1 MLRSRA
7 AVLVA
12 LGCALATAVVWAVA
26 FQTAAGA
33 RLDGAVLDGFTGFRD
48 SRLEPLAALAVSL
61 ADPVP
66 YAAMVLLIAMVAV
79 ARRRPRHALL
89 VAAVA
94 VAAPVTAEALK
105 PLATV
110 PRPAPTPEF
119 APAVDGWPSGHMT
132 AAMTLAL
139 CLVLVAPARLRPS
152 AAALG
157 GGFAVAEGYGVL
169 VLGWHYPSDV
179 VGACAIATGWL
190 ALGVAVAG
198 VVRERPSAGVP
209 RPLLW
214 PAALT
219 ALAVAAFAA
228 GVALARPARSVDYV
242 QYHTTFVAAAAAIG
256 LMALGVVAITAAALT
271 LIERGR
277 RRREAAA
284 ARIRTAA
291 DAPG

>member
-1 MLRSRA
+1 MLRSPA
-7 AVLVA
+7 AVAVA
-12 LGCALATAVVWAVA
+12 LGSALATAVVWAVA

-33 RLDGAVLDGFTGFRD
+33 RLDAAVLDGFTGFRD
-48 SRLEPLAALAVSL
+48 SRLEPLASLAVSL
-61 ADPVP
+61 ADPLP
-66 YAAMVLLIAMVAV
+66 YAVMALLIAMLAV
-79 ARRRPRHALL
+79 ARGRPRHALL
-89 VAAVA
+89 VIAVA
-94 VAAPVTAEALK
+94 VAAPVTTEMLK

-110 PRPAPTPEF
+110 RRPAPTPEF

-157 GGFAVAEGYGVL
+157 GLFAVAEGYGVL

-198 VVRERPSAGVP
+198 VVRERPTAGVP

-219 ALAVAAFAA
+219 AMAIAAFAA
-228 GVALARPARSVDYV
+228 GIAIARPAGSVDYV
-242 QYHTTFVAAAAAIG
+242 EYHTTFVAAAAALG
-256 LMALGVVAITAAALT
+256 LMALGVVAMTAAALT
-271 LIERGR
+271 LIERR
-277 RRREAAA
+277 RRLREAAA
-284 ARIRTAA
+284 ARIGTTA